1 MTGQEDIHSNI
12 NVVSVGLQVTLSL
25 VLTIEFGI
33 IGAATSFTAIMLFS
47 NLAKVFFM
55 YKKVL
60 RRTNITKE

>member
-33 IGAATSFTAIMLFS
+33 IGAAASFTAIMLFS

-60 RRTNITKE
+60 RRTNIMKE